1 MDRHQNRSKRIWTPQ
16 EGLQKDVLA
25 CPADIIGLGGEAGGG
40 KSDTMYGL
48 AWYRFPDA
56 IVFRKQFTHFE
67 HRIIPRGREVFEFS
81 GVGKWTG
88 RLKRK
93 FEHARGFLELGAM
106 EFPDS
111 YTDYRGSEWS
121 GMFFDEVTDLLKSNV
136 LNVMTWNRSRRKNQR
151 CQAFMYFNPPRD
163 EAGEWVIEYFGPW
176 IDSQYEDHLG
186 LGPAEEGEI
195 RYFITHQGESAEVAT
210 GDPIEVEPDLWVR
223 PKTRTFYRSK
233 TLQNKFLSEEYQS
246 TLRSLPPPMD
256 VQMGAGDFDIGRNR
270 DLFQVIPADWV
281 DQAMVRWENMPKP
294 DTPMTSIGVD
304 VARTPHSST
313 AIARV
318 HETWFDEIISVE
330 GDKTPDGFAIQ
341 EMIDTYRRDECVI
354 NLDMVG
360 IGASPYDILR
370 KAGYW
375 VFGISAAKKSE
386 ATDRSGKLGFT
397 NLRSEMWWK
406 FRESLDPEHG
416 YNIALPRDRRLR
428 RELVIP
434 RWKENSNGLQVESK
448 DDIKKRLGETHG
460 ASTDYADSV
469 IMAWHRPHNLL
480 PLEISMG
487 SVKAL

>member
-1 MDRHQNRSKRIWTPQ
+1 MLKCTA
-16 EGLQKDVLA
+16 DV
-25 CPADIIGLGGEAGGG
+25 IGLGGEAGGG

-67 HRIIPRGREVFEFS
+67 HRIIPRGREVFEYS

-121 GMFFDEVTDLLKSNV
+121 GMFFDEVTDMLKTNV
-136 LNVMTWNRSRRKNQR
+136 LNVLTWNRSRRRNQR

-176 IDSQYEDHLG
+176 IDSEYEDNLG

-195 RYFITHQGESAEVAT
+195 RYFITYQGETAEVLN
-210 GDPIEVEPDLWVR
+210 GDPVEIDDKMVR
-223 PKTRTFYRSK
+223 PRKRTFFRSK
-233 TLQNKFLSEEYQS
+233 TLQNKFLDEEYQS
-246 TLRSLPPPMD
+246 QLSSLPPPMD
-256 VQMGAGDFDIGRNR
+256 QQMGKGDFNVGRNR
-270 DLFQVIPADWV
+270 ELFQVIPTKWV
-281 DQAMVRWENMPKP
+281 DLAMKRHDEMERP
-294 DTPMTSIGVD
+294 DVPMTGIGCD
-304 VARTPHSST
+304 VARSPNTNAST
-313 AIARV
+313 TVARLYG
-318 HETWFDEIISVE
+318 TWFDEMIAVG
-330 GDKTPDGFAIQ
+330 GDKTTDGFKVK
-341 EMIDTYRRDECVI
+341 ELIDQYRRNDCVI
-354 NLDMVG
+354 NIDMVG
-360 IGASPYDILR
+360 VGASPYDIMI

-375 VFGISAAKKSE
+375 VVGISAAKKSE
-386 ATDRSGKLGFT
+386 GKDRSGRMEFT
-397 NLRSEMWWK
+397 NLRSEMWWR
-406 FRESLDPEHG
+406 FREALDPEHG

-428 RELVIP
+428 RELCTP

-448 DDIKKRLGETHG
+448 DEILRRLGEAYG
-460 ASTDYADSV
+460 QSTDYADAV
-469 IMAWHRPHNLL
+469 IMGWHRPYGQL
-480 PLEISMG
+480 PLEMQLG